1 MRRALLWTLLPISI
15 VAMTLAIS
23 LSISKMLRQGSSRN
37 EYSNAIEVQGMNGR
51 SAAFAKVM
59 HDAGQQ
65 CASTSKTL
73 FRGDIGTNA
82 AWTIRC
88 RDTGDWFILI
98 ASTGATRIANCRPLE
113 DAGTPCWTRI

>member
-1 MRRALLWTLLPISI
+1 MRRALLWTLLPTCV
-15 VAMTLAIS
+15 VATTLAVS
-23 LSISKMLRQGSSRN
+23 LHISKSLRQGNSRN
-37 EYSNAIEVQGMNGR
+37 IYSNAIEVQGQNGR
-51 SAAFAKVM
+51 SAAFAKLM

-73 FRGDIGTNA
+73 FRGDIGYNA

-98 ASTGATRIANCRPLE
+98 ASTGAARIANCRPLE
-113 DAGTPCWTRI
+113 VAGTPCWTRI